1 MDQNT
6 WNKTEHSTN
15 QILHFTHEFAQKI
28 IEIKHMRLMKLP
40 TLQMVFGH
48 GANISN
54 RNMNEY
60 RYIAPKNHGI
70 LIQKALQ
77 QYCDVCCCEKDC
89 YLFGVRCV
97 YFVTYFL
104 QIPRLFLYNVHWT
117 IAKCMIR
124 GIQYGQHRDYIHINM
139 CACCLA
145 CSGEIP

>member
-54 RNMNEY
+54 RDMNEY
-60 RYIAPKNHGI
+60 RYIAPKNYGI
-70 LIQKALQ
+70 LIKKALHSI
-77 QYCDVCCCEKDC
+77 VMSVAVKKI
-89 YLFGVRCV
+89 
-97 YFVTYFL
+97 VTFL
-104 QIPRLFLYNVHWT
+104 
-117 IAKCMIR
+117 
-124 GIQYGQHRDYIHINM
+124 
-139 CACCLA
+139 
-145 CSGEIP
+145 E